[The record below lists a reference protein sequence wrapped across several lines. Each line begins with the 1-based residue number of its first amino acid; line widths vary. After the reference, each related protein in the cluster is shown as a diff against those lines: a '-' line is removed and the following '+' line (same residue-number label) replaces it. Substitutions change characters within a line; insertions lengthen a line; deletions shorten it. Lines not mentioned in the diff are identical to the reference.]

1 MTAPRYLALGT
12 LLIVL
17 TALALQTT
25 SPEPV
30 EPPTMIAPGMFRV
43 AWGRTSN
50 GEAVE
55 LYSLRNQKGMEAR
68 ISTYGATIV
77 GLTAP
82 DRDGRMANVVLG
94 FRSLEGYTS
103 RAYLRESPYF
113 GALIGR
119 YANRINKGRFTI
131 NGKTIS
137 LGINNQ
143 PNHLHGG
150 IRGFDKAVWKA
161 KVNEGADKPNV
172 ELTYESKDGEEGYPG
187 NLRVTATYILTEDA
201 LEIGY
206 NAVTDQDTIV
216 NLTNHSYFNLKGAGE
231 GDVLEHELQL
241 YADKFTPVDATLIP
255 TGEMRSVQGTP
266 FDFTQ
271 PTTIGA
277 RIDAKD
283 DQLVLA
289 KGYDENFVLN
299 NADGTLRLSA
309 HLLEPKSGRYLEVW
323 TTEPGI
329 QLYTGN
335 FLRGDLSGENGKI
348 FVFRGGVCLETQHF
362 PDSPNHA
369 DFPSTLLKQGQTF
382 SSHTVYRFNTVRP

>member
-17 TALALQTT
+17 TAFALQTT

-150 IRGFDKAVWKA
+150 VRAFDKVVWKA